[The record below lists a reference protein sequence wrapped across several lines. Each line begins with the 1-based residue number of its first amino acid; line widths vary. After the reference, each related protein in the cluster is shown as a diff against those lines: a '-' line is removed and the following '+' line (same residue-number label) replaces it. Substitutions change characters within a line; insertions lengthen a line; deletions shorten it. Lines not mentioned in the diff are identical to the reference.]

1 MVTMRRGTFETNSS
15 STHSFSIEKHS
26 QAWED
31 IRDIFDDILD
41 RLPNI
46 YDEED
51 AYNILVK
58 LHDVESIIIRGN

>member
-1 MVTMRRGTFETNSS
+1 MR
-15 STHSFSIEKHS
+15 K
-26 QAWED
+26 AD